1 MKTIQSYKPEIKTVP
16 QARLLLV
23 GPVGAGKSSF
33 FNSINSAF
41 RGNMTCQAIAGTGDK
56 SVTTQVQAQ
65 VLVFFPPSFTKNKII
80 IKHWIKVDKYMV
92 NPW

>member
-1 MKTIQSYKPEIKTVP
+1 MKTIQSYKSEIKTVH
-16 QARLLLV
+16 QARVLLV

-56 SVTTQVQAQ
+56 SVTTQVTTQD
-65 VLVFFPPSFTKNKII
+65 LVFL
-80 IKHWIKVDKYMV
+80 MQV
-92 NPW
+92 NNMNVIPHVTFLMSRL

>member
-1 MKTIQSYKPEIKTVP
+1 MKTIQSYKSEIKTVH
-16 QARLLLV
+16 QARVLLV

-56 SVTTQVQAQ
+56 SVTTQVTTQ
-65 VLVFFPPSFTKNKII
+65 VLVFL
-80 IKHWIKVDKYMV
+80 MQV
-92 NPW
+92 NNMNVIPHVTFLMSRL